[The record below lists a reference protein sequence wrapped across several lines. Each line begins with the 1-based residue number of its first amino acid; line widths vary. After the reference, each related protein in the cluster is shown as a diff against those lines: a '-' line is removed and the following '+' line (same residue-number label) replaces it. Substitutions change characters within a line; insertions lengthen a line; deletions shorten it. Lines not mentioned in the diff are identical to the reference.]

1 MPWELTDHACRRCFG
16 RVLERVGPG
25 EGGELRAEFRC
36 AECGATATGQVEAAC
51 CCGAEERTDG
61 RGARMFARSL
71 GLECVRNPEP
81 TDELPLQVLVR
92 QRWVERAARNAAVP
106 ARVEVAG
113 QV

>member
-1 MPWELTDHACRRCFG
+1 ML
-16 RVLERVGPG
+16 
-25 EGGELRAEFRC
+25 
-36 AECGATATGQVEAAC
+36 
-51 CCGAEERTDG
+51 
-61 RGARMFARSL
+61 ARSL

-92 QRWVERAARNAAVP
+92 QRRVERAVRGAAVP